1 MATSKMHQ
9 SQEKQ
14 QNRKKNEIYLHR
26 PCKCTKI
33 ELMYPVLLVI

>member
-14 QNRKKNEIYLHR
+14 QNRKKKMKSIYAG
-26 PCKCTKI
+26 
-33 ELMYPVLLVI
+33 LVNVQK